1 MGESFSK
8 LGKTEPMLG
17 NTNSG
22 KDLTT
27 RDNIAEHQERFNLY
41 KWISVENQDVVDR
54 LASIGYVISSSDHVE
69 AIFNGLSEEYDM
81 FVISGNFRSYT
92 IEEIES
98 LLLAQEVRL

>member
-1 MGESFSK
+1 
-8 LGKTEPMLG
+8 MLQ
-17 NTNSG
+17 
-22 KDLTT
+22 
-27 RDNIAEHQERFNLY
+27 NIKKASLHINKYLL
-41 KWISVENQDVVDR
+41 KNKNVIDGLSSV
-54 LASIGYVISSSDHVE
+54 GHVISSSDHVE